1 MSKPRPLLTPFLAL
15 WGWPIA
21 MGVLTTTG
29 LITALVSDTWGD
41 WWSWLGLGVPVAVM
55 CWFAWRRPATSATAT
70 RHQPTVTDLA
80 DTAEPRASAR
90 STSL

>member
-1 MSKPRPLLTPFLAL
+1 MSNPRPFLAL

-55 CWFAWRRPATSATAT
+55 GWFAWRRPATSATAT